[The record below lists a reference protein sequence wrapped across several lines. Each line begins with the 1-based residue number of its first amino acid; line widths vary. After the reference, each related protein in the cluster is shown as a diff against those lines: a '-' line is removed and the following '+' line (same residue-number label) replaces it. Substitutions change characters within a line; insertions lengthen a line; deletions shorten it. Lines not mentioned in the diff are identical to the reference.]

1 MCVYGRNRI
10 QQRDMISFIVPAHNE
25 QASLGR
31 TLEAIHKA
39 ARAVGQPYEI
49 IVVDDASTDATP
61 EIAAQNDA
69 RVVSVNHRQIAA
81 TRNSGAYAAQGERLF
96 FVDADTIIHSCAL
109 ASALRA
115 MDNGAA
121 GGAAPARF
129 DAAAPLY
136 AHLLLWWFGLLMR
149 LPGIAGGAFMFCTR
163 KAFVATGGFD
173 EKLFGAEDAAM
184 CWALKRQGRFVVL
197 WQWVVTSGRRM
208 RGVHGLR
215 MLTGLVRMA
224 FLPGMLQRR
233 SRLRKIWYES
243 IREQDDST
251 SSSLAVRLFHAFMLL
266 LVIGWILPWG
276 LIPWSLTPR
285 EELLGQIRLGF
296 AIFSCH
302 IALVVWPCAYFL
314 CRSLTQ
320 QRRWFERVKLAALIA
335 LCLWLVWGG
344 THEVV
349 WFWKGMYG
357 LVVQSIFPG
366 TAYLRNFCPI
376 TS

>member
-1 MCVYGRNRI
+1 
-10 QQRDMISFIVPAHNE
+10 MISFIVPAHNE

-39 ARAVGQPYEI
+39 ARVVGQPYEI

-61 EIAAQNDA
+61 EIAAQNSA

-81 TRNSGAYAAQGERLF
+81 TRNSGARAAQGERLF
-96 FVDADTIIHSCAL
+96 FVDADTTIHSRAL

-121 GGAAPARF
+121 GGGAPTRF

-136 AHLLLWWFGLLMR
+136 AHLLLWWLGLLMR

-163 KAFVATGGFD
+163 EAFVATGGFD

-208 RGVHGLR
+208 RGVRGLR
-215 MLTGLVRMA
+215 MLAGLVRMA
-224 FLPGMLQRR
+224 FLPGMLKRR
-233 SRLRKIWYES
+233 SRVRKIWYES
-243 IREQDDST
+243 NREQDDST
-251 SSSLAVRLFHAFMLL
+251 SSSLAVRLLHAVMLL

-296 AIFSCH
+296 VIFGCH

-314 CRSLTQ
+314 FHYLFRQT
-320 QRRWFERVKLAALIA
+320 RWIERAKLAGLLA
-335 LCLWLVWGG
+335 LCLWCAWGA
-344 THEVV
+344 TPVV
-349 WFWKGMYG
+349 IWFW
-357 LVVQSIFPG
+357 
-366 TAYLRNFCPI
+366 
-376 TS
+376 TSLFHRFA

>member
-1 MCVYGRNRI
+1 
-10 QQRDMISFIVPAHNE
+10 MISFIVPAHNE

-39 ARAVGQPYEI
+39 ARAVGPPYEM

-61 EIAAQNDA
+61 EIAAQNNA

-81 TRNSGAYAAQGERLF
+81 TRNSGARAAQGDRLF
-96 FVDADTIIHSCAL
+96 FVDADTTIHSRAI

-121 GGAAPARF
+121 GGAAPTRF
-129 DAAAPLY
+129 DSAAPLY
-136 AHLLLWWFGLLMR
+136 AHLLLWWIGLLMR

-163 KAFVATGGFD
+163 EAFEATGGFD

-208 RGVHGLR
+208 RGVRGLR
-215 MLTGLVRMA
+215 MIAGLIRMA

-233 SRLRKIWYES
+233 SHVRKIWYES
-243 IREQDDST
+243 NREQDDST
-251 SSSLAVRLFHAFMLL
+251 SSSLAVRLLHAFMLV

-276 LIPWSLTPR
+276 FIPWSLTPR
-285 EELLGQIRLGF
+285 EEVLGQIRLGLI
-296 AIFSCH
+296 IFSCH

-314 CRSLTQ
+314 LRYLFRQT
-320 QRRWFERVKLAALIA
+320 RWIERAKLAGLLA
-335 LCLWLVWGG
+335 LCLWCGG
-344 THEVV
+344 GATPVV
-349 WFWKGMYG
+349 IWFW
-357 LVVQSIFPG
+357 
-366 TAYLRNFCPI
+366 
-376 TS
+376 TSLFHHFA

>member
-1 MCVYGRNRI
+1 MVQLC
-10 QQRDMISFIVPAHNE
+10 DMISFIVPAHNE
-25 QASLGR
+25 QAQVGR
-31 TLEAIHKA
+31 TLQAIHGA
-39 ARAVGQPYEI
+39 AQAVGRQYEV
-49 IVVDDASTDATP
+49 IVVDDASADATSQ
-61 EIAAQNDA
+61 IARQNNA

-81 TRNSGAYAAQGERLF
+81 TRNSGARAAQGERLF
-96 FVDADTIIHSCAL
+96 FVDADTTIHSRAL
-109 ASALRA
+109 GSALRA
-115 MDNGAA
+115 MDNGAV
-121 GGAAPARF
+121 GGAATTRF

-208 RGVHGLR
+208 RGVRGLR
-215 MLTGLVRMA
+215 MLAGLVRMA

-233 SRLRKIWYES
+233 SRVRKIWYES
-243 IREQDDST
+243 SREQDDST
-251 SSSLAVRLFHAFMLL
+251 SSSLAVRLLHAFMLL

-314 CRSLTQ
+314 FRYLFRQT
-320 QRRWFERVKLAALIA
+320 RWIERAKLAGLLA
-335 LCLWLVWGG
+335 LCLWCAWGA
-344 THEVV
+344 TPVV
-349 WFWKGMYG
+349 IWFW
-357 LVVQSIFPG
+357 
-366 TAYLRNFCPI
+366 
-376 TS
+376 TSLFHRLA

>member
-1 MCVYGRNRI
+1 MVVSNTLMS
-10 QQRDMISFIVPAHNE
+10 MISFIVPAHNE
-25 QASLGR
+25 QAYLGR
-31 TLEAIHKA
+31 TLQAIHES

-49 IVVDDASTDATP
+49 VVSNDASTDATA
-61 EIAAQNDA
+61 EIAQQNNA
-69 RVVSVNHRQIAA
+69 RVVNVNHRQIAA
-81 TRNSGAYAAQGERLF
+81 TRNSGGRAATGDRFF
-96 FVDADTIIHSCAL
+96 FVDADTRVNP
-109 ASALRA
+109 RA
-115 MDNGAA
+115 INAAMRTMDKGMA
-121 GGAAPARF
+121 GGAAPTRF

-208 RGVHGLR
+208 RGVRGLR
-215 MLTGLVRMA
+215 MLAGLVRMA

-233 SRLRKIWYES
+233 SRVRKIWYES
-243 IREQDDST
+243 NREQDDST
-251 SSSLAVRLFHAFMLL
+251 SSSLAVRLLHAFMLL

-314 CRSLTQ
+314 FRYLLRQT
-320 QRRWFERVKLAALIA
+320 RWIERAKLAGLLA
-335 LCLWLVWGG
+335 LCLWCAWGA
-344 THEVV
+344 TPVV
-349 WFWKGMYG
+349 IWFW
-357 LVVQSIFPG
+357 
-366 TAYLRNFCPI
+366 
-376 TS
+376 TSLFHGFA